1 MRIPLHFLRNRNR
14 HWGPDLLVVFL
25 LGFGLGWTA
34 LLYTAL
40 DRLLL
45 HPLRAPGVERLV
57 RAADRHPPVT
67 SWGWFPFTTYRSMQS
82 LRSFEQLAVEGD
94 VETTFVGRSGLATP
108 ATGAMVSGNY
118 FEMLGG
124 RASMG
129 RVLSRADGYGATGL
143 PQKTERLKASDLSS
157 LR

>member
-1 MRIPLHFLRNRNR
+1 
-14 HWGPDLLVVFL
+14 
-25 LGFGLGWTA
+25 
-34 LLYTAL
+34 
-40 DRLLL
+40 
-45 HPLRAPGVERLV
+45 
-57 RAADRHPPVT
+57 
-67 SWGWFPFTTYRSMQS
+67 MQS